1 MPESFRCLHCLLLLR
16 LRLHMSLL
24 LQNQISHM
32 QVRLLL
38 QRNQPVMHSYHLI
51 QRMLLHL
58 QLLLRILLQAP
69 EFQHCKDFQR
79 YHLPLPLLYYL

>member
-1 MPESFRCLHCLLLLR
+1 MFS
-16 LRLHMSLL
+16 L

-58 QLLLRILLQAP
+58 QLLLQILLQAP
-69 EFQHCKDFQR
+69 GSQHCKDFQQ
-79 YHLPLPLLYYL
+79 YHLQLPLNQRRLLM